1 MIDNSSAPAEIGA
14 PSETVITDATER
26 NSSTAT
32 PLTKAPISTQCTA
45 INNTEEAS
53 SAMTEG
59 NPPKVC
65 FLFGAGAEAYYG
77 MPLGA
82 RFAVEIFRRQD
93 QGKLIFTE
101 IRNHV
106 LQQLDPKPDKERT
119 NAQLQ
124 YLDFLPD
131 NRAQRIYTLSSNS
144 AGVIIRELIQEHYE
158 DISKF
163 FKEFGSKEEWVL
175 KQLLN
180 EQYDLRLL
188 LHALSQILGLPAP
201 DTKTYSANPTE
212 WAKTELESMVQQLKS
227 KNFFAMLPKFRQD
240 EIIADNVRE
249 KTEKAEQPEAAEK
262 SDTTENPEYS
272 GEKFLASL
280 KFVGESS
287 DYAAIDVI
295 WDMPL
300 FTVIAICLLI
310 LNKRPP
316 QKEKREEKSSEKD
329 TNVTAK
335 LTFCKDVTE
344 ASLKGILEIIAA
356 ASAQD
361 QTRKGEDALNRK
373 QQLLPI
379 FDTIGLTR
387 GLNFDMVGS
396 SFLKL
401 LFEELSG
408 EAAPWKKSFEEAK
421 ESLKKGNPLPQG
433 KPSQAEEHS
442 KSKKTDDDFPSL
454 QQIEPALPAL
464 TLMAQELFFTVASQF
479 LSYKGLIDG
488 LWRYLYDPKANW
500 TKFSQLSCFI
510 FAVHTYILEK
520 ADKCSGEH
528 GYYEQVQQAV
538 NEGLF
543 SLGTCA
549 TTNYTTLIQKRLFSR
564 EKQKQLQS
572 EAYYL
577 EHPNERKLA
586 YLNGSTSFIYDPYLN
601 DMYEASQDEE
611 DWTQPKQLEKFKHF
625 VVPLMFTQSG
635 TKAMTVVEMNDMYA
649 SLFHSWQESD
659 AVVLVGFNCSKDDSH
674 INSMLRKFLKLSN
687 GQKPIIIVTRAPN
700 AADFDPKDIKSG
712 KTPEEL
718 CLADFANKLHL
729 EEEEYRDCLLL
740 IGITDIVSNKAP
752 EAKQQYNNAIT
763 VVNSDNSVNRVMW
776 YEMLHQKLQE
786 WHQTH
791 SDAKAQST
799 LASDASGTSDEA

>member
-1 MIDNSSAPAEIGA
+1 MCITPSAPVPEETEAPTETVTSTAAELNSSP
-14 PSETVITDATER
+14 VK
-26 NSSTAT
+26 
-32 PLTKAPISTQCTA
+32 PLAKTTLSNALT
-45 INNTEEAS
+45 EAS
-53 SAMTEG
+53 TTANAAESM
-59 NPPKVC
+59 PPKVC

-82 RFAVEIFRRQD
+82 RFAVEIFRRQE
-93 QGKLIFTE
+93 QGKGIFNELKHLI
-101 IRNHV
+101 
-106 LQQLDPKPDKERT
+106 LQQLDPKNIAKRT
-119 NAQLQ
+119 NAQQQ
-124 YLDFLPD
+124 YKDFLPD
-131 NRAQRIYTLSSNS
+131 YGNKPPRSYSLSSNS
-144 AGVIIRELIQEHYE
+144 AGTLIRELIQEHYE

-180 EQYDLRLL
+180 DQYDLRLL
-188 LHALSQILGLPAP
+188 LHDLSQILGLPSPVTNDP
-201 DTKTYSANPTE
+201 DKYSNNPVE
-212 WAKTELESMVQQLKS
+212 WAKDQLGNLVTQIES
-227 KNFFAMLPKFRQD
+227 KNFFNELPKQKQN
-240 EIIADNVRE
+240 EIIA
-249 KTEKAEQPEAAEK
+249 EKATEK
-262 SDTTENPEYS
+262 SDATESPEYS
-272 GEKFLASL
+272 GKTLLACL
-280 KFVGESS
+280 KFEGESN
-287 DYAAIDVI
+287 DYAALDNV
-295 WDMPL
+295 WEMPL
-300 FTVIAICLLI
+300 FTVIALCYLI
-310 LNKRPP
+310 LSNRLP
-316 QKEKREEKSSEKD
+316 QTEDSDKKSSEKD

-335 LTFCKDVTE
+335 HIFCKEVTSE
-344 ASLKGILEIIAA
+344 SLQGILEIIAA
-356 ASAQD
+356 ASAQE
-361 QTRKGEDALNRK
+361 QTRKGELALGLK
-373 QQLLPI
+373 QQILPI
-379 FDTIGLTR
+379 FGTISLIR
-387 GLNFDMVGS
+387 GINFDMVGS

-500 TKFSQLSCFI
+500 AKFSQLSCFI
-510 FAVHTYILEK
+510 FAVHGYILEQ
-520 ADKCSGEH
+520 ANKCTGAH

-718 CLADFANKLHL
+718 CRADFANKLHL
-729 EEEEYRDCLLL
+729 EEQYCSCLLL
-740 IGITDIVSNKAP
+740 IGITDLVSNKAP
-752 EAKQQYNNAIT
+752 EEKQKRN
-763 VVNSDNSVNRVMW
+763 NSVNGVMW
-776 YEMLHQKLQE
+776 YEELHRILQE
-786 WHQTH
+786 WHQTQ
-791 SDAKAQST
+791 SDANAQSN
-799 LASDASGTSDEA
+799 LASGASSTSDEA

>member
-1 MIDNSSAPAEIGA
+1 MNATPSAPAEIGA
-14 PSETVITDATER
+14 QSETVTADATEL
-26 NSSTAT
+26 NSSPAT

-163 FKEFGSKEEWVL
+163 FREFGSKEEWVL

-180 EQYDLRLL
+180 EKYD
-188 LHALSQILGLPAP
+188 LHALLCALGQILGLPAP
-201 DTKTYSANPTE
+201 DTKAYSTNPVA
-212 WAKTELESMVQQLKS
+212 WAQTELASMVQQLKS
-227 KNFFAMLPKFRQD
+227 KNFFTMLPKFRQN
-240 EIIADNVRE
+240 EIIAD
-249 KTEKAEQPEAAEK
+249 KAKEKAAKNEKNQGKAEK

-287 DYAAIDVI
+287 DYAAIDVT

-300 FTVIAICLLI
+300 FTVIAICWLI
-310 LNKRPP
+310 LNNRLD

-396 SFLKL
+396 CLRKL
-401 LFEELSG
+401 LFEELTSK
-408 EAAPWKKSFEEAK
+408 AASWKSSFEDAK
-421 ESLKKGNPLPQG
+421 ELLKNDSPHQQDSS
-433 KPSQAEEHS
+433 SQAEAQS
-442 KSKKTDDDFPSL
+442 KSKDTDKDFPSL

-479 LSYKGLIDG
+479 ITYKGLIDG

-510 FAVHTYILEK
+510 FAVHTYILEQ

-543 SLGTCA
+543 TLGTSA
-549 TTNYTTLIQKRLFSR
+549 TTNYTTLIRKRLFSQ
-564 EKQKQLQS
+564 EEQDQLQS
-572 EAYYL
+572 ETYYL

-601 DMYEASQDEE
+601 DMREAPQDNEN
-611 DWTQPKQLEKFKHF
+611 WTKTEQLEQLKELKHLEHF

-635 TKAMTVVEMNDMYA
+635 TKAMTVVEMNNMYA

-700 AADFDPKDIKSG
+700 AADFDPKDIQSG

-729 EEEEYRDCLLL
+729 EEEYRDCLRL

-752 EAKQQYNNAIT
+752 EEEQKHN
-763 VVNSDNSVNRVMW
+763 NSVNGVMW
-776 YEMLHQKLQE
+776 YEQLHQLLKD
-786 WHQTH
+786 WYKTH
-791 SDAKAQST
+791 PSDSDQSDAAGS
-799 LASDASGTSDEA
+799 SDEA

>member
-1 MIDNSSAPAEIGA
+1 MIDTPSAPAEIGA
-14 PSETVITDATER
+14 PSETVTSPAAEL
-26 NSSTAT
+26 NGSTAKPLSKT
-32 PLTKAPISTQCTA
+32 PIANALK
-45 INNTEEAS
+45 EAS
-53 SAMTEG
+53 TTATTAEK
-59 NPPKVC
+59 PPKVC

-82 RFAVEIFRRQD
+82 RFAVEIFRRQE
-93 QGKLIFTE
+93 QGREIFTE
-101 IRNHV
+101 LRDHI
-106 LQQLDPKPDKERT
+106 LQQLDPKNIVKRT
-119 NAQLQ
+119 NAQQQ
-124 YLDFLPD
+124 YKDFLPD
-131 NRAQRIYTLSSNS
+131 YGNKPPRIYSLSSNS
-144 AGVIIRELIQEHYE
+144 AGTLIRELIQEHYE

-180 EQYDLRLL
+180 DQYDLRLL
-188 LHALSQILGLPAP
+188 LHALSQILGLPSP
-201 DTKTYSANPTE
+201 VTNDTNKYSNNPVE
-212 WAKTELESMVQQLKS
+212 WAKDQLDTLVTQIKS
-227 KNFFAMLPKFRQD
+227 KNFFNELPKQKQN
-240 EIIADNVRE
+240 EILA
-249 KTEKAEQPEAAEK
+249 EKATEK
-262 SDTTENPEYS
+262 SDATESPEYS
-272 GEKFLASL
+272 GKTLLACL
-280 KFVGESS
+280 KFEGESN
-287 DYAAIDVI
+287 DYAALDNV
-295 WDMPL
+295 WEMPL
-300 FTVIAICLLI
+300 FTVIALCYLI
-310 LNKRPP
+310 LSNRLP
-316 QKEKREEKSSEKD
+316 QTEDSDKKSSEKD

-335 LTFCKDVTE
+335 HIFCKEVTSE
-344 ASLKGILEIIAA
+344 SLQGILEIIAA
-356 ASAQD
+356 ASAQE
-361 QTRKGEDALNRK
+361 QTRKGELALGLK
-373 QQLLPI
+373 QQILPI
-379 FDTIGLTR
+379 FGTISLIR
-387 GLNFDMVGS
+387 GINFDMVGS

-464 TLMAQELFFTVASQF
+464 TLMAQELFFMVASQF

-500 TKFSQLSCFI
+500 AKFSQLSCFI
-510 FAVHTYILEK
+510 FAVHGYILEK
-520 ADKCSGEH
+520 ANKCTGAH

-538 NEGLF
+538 NDELF
-543 SLGTCA
+543 TLGTCA
-549 TTNYTTLIQKRLFSR
+549 TTNYTTLIRKRLFSK
-564 EKQKQLQS
+564 EGQDQLKS

-601 DMYEASQDEE
+601 DMYEAPRDKE
-611 DWTQPKQLEKFKHF
+611 DWTQTEQMEQFEHF

-700 AADFDPKDIKSG
+700 AADFDPKDIQSG

-718 CLADFANKLHL
+718 CLAYFANKLHL
-729 EEEEYRDCLLL
+729 EDKYSSCLRL
-740 IGITDIVSNKAP
+740 IGITDLVSNKAK
-752 EAKQQYNNAIT
+752 EEQQRLNNT
-763 VVNSDNSVNRVMW
+763 VNGVMW
-776 YEMLHQKLQE
+776 YEELHRILQE
-786 WHQTH
+786 WYKTPRDI
-791 SDAKAQST
+791 SAQSN
-799 LASDASGTSDEA
+799 LASVASGTSDEA

>member
-335 LTFCKDVTE
+335 LTFCKEVTE

-396 SFLKL
+396 CLRKL
-401 LFEELSG
+401 LFEELTSK
-408 EAAPWKKSFEEAK
+408 AAPWKDSFEEAK
-421 ESLKKGNPLPQG
+421 ELLKKDSSHQQDSS
-433 KPSQAEEHS
+433 SQAKAQS
-442 KSKKTDDDFPSL
+442 KSKDTDKDFPSL

-479 LSYKGLIDG
+479 ITYKGLIDG

-510 FAVHTYILEK
+510 FAVHTYILEL

-538 NEGLF
+538 NEGIF
-543 SLGTCA
+543 TLGTSA
-549 TTNYTTLIQKRLFSR
+549 TTNYTTLIRKRLFSQ
-564 EKQKQLQS
+564 EEQKQLQS
-572 EAYYL
+572 ETYYL

-601 DMYEASQDEE
+601 DMYEAPRDKE
-611 DWTQPKQLEKFKHF
+611 DWTQTEQMEQFEHF

-649 SLFHSWQESD
+649 SLFHSWLESE
-659 AVVLVGFNCSKDDSH
+659 AVVLIGFNCSKDDSH
-674 INSMLRKFLKLSN
+674 INSMLRKFLKLSD
-687 GQKPIIIVTRAPN
+687 GQKPLIIITRAPN
-700 AADFDPKDIKSG
+700 AADFDPNDIKKG

-729 EEEEYRDCLLL
+729 EDKYRSCLRL
-740 IGITDIVSNKAP
+740 IGITDLVSNKAP
-752 EAKQQYNNAIT
+752 EEEQKRN
-763 VVNSDNSVNRVMW
+763 NSVNGVMW
-776 YEMLHQKLQE
+776 YKQLQQQLQE
-786 WHQTH
+786 WYKTPRDI
-791 SDAKAQST
+791 SAQSN
-799 LASDASGTSDEA
+799 LASVASGTSDEA

>member
-1 MIDNSSAPAEIGA
+1 MCITPSAPVPEETEAPTETVTSTAAELNSSP
-14 PSETVITDATER
+14 VK
-26 NSSTAT
+26 
-32 PLTKAPISTQCTA
+32 PLAKTTLSNALT
-45 INNTEEAS
+45 EAS
-53 SAMTEG
+53 TTANAAESM
-59 NPPKVC
+59 PPKVC

-82 RFAVEIFRRQD
+82 RFAVEIFRRQE
-93 QGKLIFTE
+93 QGKGIFNELKHLI
-101 IRNHV
+101 
-106 LQQLDPKPDKERT
+106 LQQLDPKNIAKRT
-119 NAQLQ
+119 NAQQQ
-124 YLDFLPD
+124 YKDFLPD
-131 NRAQRIYTLSSNS
+131 YGNKPPRSYSLSSNS
-144 AGVIIRELIQEHYE
+144 AGTLIRELIQEHYE

-180 EQYDLRLL
+180 DQYDLRLL
-188 LHALSQILGLPAP
+188 LHDLSQILGLPSPVTNDP
-201 DTKTYSANPTE
+201 DKYSNNPVE
-212 WAKTELESMVQQLKS
+212 WAKDQLGNLVTQIES
-227 KNFFAMLPKFRQD
+227 KNFFNELPKQKQN
-240 EIIADNVRE
+240 EIIA
-249 KTEKAEQPEAAEK
+249 EKATEK
-262 SDTTENPEYS
+262 SDATESPEYS
-272 GEKFLASL
+272 GKTLLACL
-280 KFVGESS
+280 KFEGESN
-287 DYAAIDVI
+287 DYAALDNV
-295 WDMPL
+295 WEMPL
-300 FTVIAICLLI
+300 FTVIALCYLI
-310 LNKRPP
+310 LSNRLP
-316 QKEKREEKSSEKD
+316 QTEDSDKKSSEKD

-335 LTFCKDVTE
+335 HIFCKEVTSE
-344 ASLKGILEIIAA
+344 SLQGILEIIAA
-356 ASAQD
+356 ASAQE
-361 QTRKGEDALNRK
+361 QTRKGELALGLK
-373 QQLLPI
+373 QQILPI
-379 FDTIGLTR
+379 FGTISLIR
-387 GLNFDMVGS
+387 GINFDMVGS

-500 TKFSQLSCFI
+500 AKFSQLSCFI
-510 FAVHTYILEK
+510 FAVHGYILEQ
-520 ADKCSGEH
+520 ANKCTGAH

-601 DMYEASQDEE
+601 DMYEASRDEE

-718 CLADFANKLHL
+718 CRADFANKLHL
-729 EEEEYRDCLLL
+729 EEQYCSCLLL
-740 IGITDIVSNKAP
+740 IGITDLVSNKAP
-752 EAKQQYNNAIT
+752 EEKQKRN
-763 VVNSDNSVNRVMW
+763 NSVNGVMW
-776 YEMLHQKLQE
+776 YEELHRILQE

>member
-1 MIDNSSAPAEIGA
+1 MIDTPSSPAEIGA
-14 PSETVITDATER
+14 PSETVTTDATEL
-26 NSSTAT
+26 NSSPAK
-32 PLTKAPISTQCTA
+32 PITKAPISTQCTA

-53 SAMTEG
+53 SAMSEG

-106 LQQLDPKPDKERT
+106 LQQLKPKQDKERT

-131 NRAQRIYTLSSNS
+131 NRALRICTLSSNS
-144 AGVIIRELIQEHYE
+144 AGTLIRELIQEHYE

-175 KQLLN
+175 TQLRN

-201 DTKTYSANPTE
+201 DTTAYSTNPAE
-212 WAKTELESMVQQLKS
+212 WAKAELESMVQQLKS

-240 EIIADNVRE
+240 EIIAD
-249 KTEKAEQPEAAEK
+249 KATEKAAKKEEHPEEAEK
-262 SDTTENPEYS
+262 SDTNENPEYS

-280 KFVGESS
+280 KFSGESS

-300 FTVIAICLLI
+300 FTVISICLLI
-310 LNKRPP
+310 LNNRLA
-316 QKEKREEKSSEKD
+316 QKEKREEESSEKD

-335 LTFCKDVTE
+335 LTFCKEVTV

-361 QTRKGEDALNRK
+361 QTRKGEDALARK

-396 SFLKL
+396 CLRKL
-401 LFEELSG
+401 LFEELTSK
-408 EAAPWKKSFEEAK
+408 AAPYKDSFKDAK
-421 ESLKKGNPLPQG
+421 ELLKKDSSHQQDSS
-433 KPSQAEEHS
+433 SQAKAQS
-442 KSKKTDDDFPSL
+442 KSKDTDKDFPSL

-479 LSYKGLIDG
+479 ITYKGLIDG

-510 FAVHTYILEK
+510 FAVHAYILEQ
-520 ADKCSGEH
+520 AEKCSGKH

-538 NEGLF
+538 SEGLF
-543 SLGTCA
+543 TLGTSA
-549 TTNYTTLIQKRLFSR
+549 TTNYTTLIRKRLFSQ
-564 EKQKQLQS
+564 EEQKQLKD
-572 EAYYL
+572 ETYYL

-601 DMYEASQDEE
+601 DMYEAPRDKEG
-611 DWTQPKQLEKFKHF
+611 WTQTEQLEQFEHF

-659 AVVLVGFNCSKDDSH
+659 AVVLIGFNCSKDDSH
-674 INSMLRKFLKLSN
+674 INSMLRKFLKLSD
-687 GQKPIIIVTRAPN
+687 GQKPLIIVTRAPN
-700 AADFDPKDIKSG
+700 AADFDPKDIQSG
-712 KTPEEL
+712 KKPEEL

-729 EEEEYRDCLLL
+729 EDKYRPCLRL
-740 IGITDIVSNKAP
+740 IGITGLVSNKAK
-752 EAKQQYNNAIT
+752 EEQQRLNNT
-763 VVNSDNSVNRVMW
+763 VNGVMW
-776 YEMLHQKLQE
+776 YEELHRILQE

-791 SDAKAQST
+791 SDAKAQSN

>member
-1 MIDNSSAPAEIGA
+1 MCITPSAPVPEETEAPTETVTSTAAELNSSP
-14 PSETVITDATER
+14 VK
-26 NSSTAT
+26 
-32 PLTKAPISTQCTA
+32 PLAKTTLSNALT
-45 INNTEEAS
+45 EAS
-53 SAMTEG
+53 TTANAAESM
-59 NPPKVC
+59 PPKVC

-82 RFAVEIFRRQD
+82 RFAVEIFRRQE
-93 QGKLIFTE
+93 QGKGIFNELKHLI
-101 IRNHV
+101 
-106 LQQLDPKPDKERT
+106 LQQLDPKNIAKRT
-119 NAQLQ
+119 NAQQQ
-124 YLDFLPD
+124 YKDFLPD
-131 NRAQRIYTLSSNS
+131 YGNKPPRSYSLSSNS
-144 AGVIIRELIQEHYE
+144 AGTLIRELIQEHYE

-180 EQYDLRLL
+180 DQYDLRLL
-188 LHALSQILGLPAP
+188 LHALSQILGLPSPVTNDP
-201 DTKTYSANPTE
+201 DKYSNNPVE
-212 WAKTELESMVQQLKS
+212 WAKDQLGNLVTQIKS
-227 KNFFAMLPKFRQD
+227 KNFFNELPKQKQN
-240 EIIADNVRE
+240 EIIA
-249 KTEKAEQPEAAEK
+249 EKATEK
-262 SDTTENPEYS
+262 SDATESPEYS
-272 GEKFLASL
+272 GKTLLACL
-280 KFVGESS
+280 KFEGESN
-287 DYAAIDVI
+287 DYAALDNV
-295 WDMPL
+295 WEMPL
-300 FTVIAICLLI
+300 FTVIALCYLI
-310 LNKRPP
+310 FSNRLP
-316 QKEKREEKSSEKD
+316 QTEDSDKKSSEKD

-335 LTFCKDVTE
+335 HIFYKEVTSE
-344 ASLKGILEIIAA
+344 SLQGILEIIAA
-356 ASAQD
+356 ASAQE
-361 QTRKGEDALNRK
+361 QTRKGELALGLK
-373 QQLLPI
+373 QQILPI
-379 FDTIGLTR
+379 FGTISLIR
-387 GLNFDMVGS
+387 GINFDMVGS

-401 LFEELSG
+401 LFEELSS
-408 EAAPWKKSFEEAK
+408 EAARWKDKYESEKNLLKEASLPERAPTVGEGKEPASTEFEA
-421 ESLKKGNPLPQG
+421 S
-433 KPSQAEEHS
+433 
-442 KSKKTDDDFPSL
+442 DFPSL
-454 QQIEPALPAL
+454 QQMESALPAL

-500 TKFSQLSCFI
+500 AKFSQLSCFI
-510 FAVHTYILEK
+510 FAVHGYILEQ
-520 ADKCSGEH
+520 ANKCTGAH

-549 TTNYTTLIQKRLFSR
+549 TTNYTTLIQKSLFSR

-601 DMYEASQDEE
+601 DMYEASRDEE

-649 SLFHSWQESD
+649 SLFHSWLESD
-659 AVVLVGFNCSKDDSH
+659 AVVLVGFNCCKDDSH
-674 INSMLRKFLKLSN
+674 INSMLRKFLKLSK
-687 GQKPIIIVTRAPN
+687 GQKPLIIVTRAPN
-700 AADFDPKDIKSG
+700 AADFDPNDIKKG

-752 EAKQQYNNAIT
+752 EAEQQYNNAIT

>member
-1 MIDNSSAPAEIGA
+1 MALIYGS
-14 PSETVITDATER
+14 
-26 NSSTAT
+26 
-32 PLTKAPISTQCTA
+32 PLQ
-45 INNTEEAS
+45 
-53 SAMTEG
+53 
-59 NPPKVC
+59 
-65 FLFGAGAEAYYG
+65 
-77 MPLGA
+77 
-82 RFAVEIFRRQD
+82 
-93 QGKLIFTE
+93 
-101 IRNHV
+101 
-106 LQQLDPKPDKERT
+106 
-119 NAQLQ
+119 
-124 YLDFLPD
+124 
-131 NRAQRIYTLSSNS
+131 
-144 AGVIIRELIQEHYE
+144 
-158 DISKF
+158 
-163 FKEFGSKEEWVL
+163 
-175 KQLLN
+175 
-180 EQYDLRLL
+180 
-188 LHALSQILGLPAP
+188 
-201 DTKTYSANPTE
+201 
-212 WAKTELESMVQQLKS
+212 
-227 KNFFAMLPKFRQD
+227 
-240 EIIADNVRE
+240 
-249 KTEKAEQPEAAEK
+249 
-262 SDTTENPEYS
+262 
-272 GEKFLASL
+272 
-280 KFVGESS
+280 
-287 DYAAIDVI
+287 
-295 WDMPL
+295 
-300 FTVIAICLLI
+300 
-310 LNKRPP
+310 
-316 QKEKREEKSSEKD
+316 
-329 TNVTAK
+329 
-335 LTFCKDVTE
+335 
-344 ASLKGILEIIAA
+344 GILEIIAA
-356 ASAQD
+356 ASAKE
-361 QTRKGEDALNRK
+361 QTRKGELALGLK
-373 QQLLPI
+373 QQILPI
-379 FDTIGLTR
+379 FGTISLIR
-387 GLNFDMVGS
+387 GINFDMVGS

-401 LFEELSG
+401 LCEELSG

-433 KPSQAEEHS
+433 KHSQAEEHS

-500 TKFSQLSCFI
+500 AKFSQLSCFI
-510 FAVHTYILEK
+510 FAVHGYILEQ
-520 ADKCSGEH
+520 ANKCTGAH

-538 NEGLF
+538 SKGLF

-549 TTNYTTLIQKRLFSR
+549 TTNYTTLIQKCLFSR

-601 DMYEASQDEE
+601 DMYEASRDEE

-752 EAKQQYNNAIT
+752 EAEQQYNNAIT

>member
-1 MIDNSSAPAEIGA
+1 MIDTPSAPAEIGA
-14 PSETVITDATER
+14 PSETVTADATEL
-26 NSSTAT
+26 NSSPAKPLTTT
-32 PLTKAPISTQCTA
+32 PLSTA
-45 INNTEEAS
+45 INNTLEAS
-53 SAMTEG
+53 SMAEG

-106 LQQLDPKPDKERT
+106 LQQLKLILGKERT
-119 NAQLQ
+119 NAQQQ
-124 YLDFLPD
+124 YIDFLPD
-131 NRAQRIYTLSSNS
+131 SRAQRICTLSSNS

-201 DTKTYSANPTE
+201 DTTAYSANPAE
-212 WAKTELESMVQQLKS
+212 WAKAELESMVQQLKS

-240 EIIADNVRE
+240 EIIADNVKK
-249 KTEKAEQPEAAEK
+249 KTEKAEQPETAEK

-310 LNKRPP
+310 LNKRLP

-335 LTFCKDVTE
+335 LTFCKEVTV

-361 QTRKGEDALNRK
+361 QTRKGEEALASK

-387 GLNFDMVGS
+387 GLNFDKVGS
-396 SFLKL
+396 CLRKF
-401 LFEELSG
+401 LFEELTS
-408 EAAPWKKSFEEAK
+408 EAAPWKDSFEEAK
-421 ESLKKGNPLPQG
+421 ELLKKDSSHQQDSS
-433 KPSQAEEHS
+433 SQAKAQS
-442 KSKKTDDDFPSL
+442 KSKDTDKDFPSL

-479 LSYKGLIDG
+479 ITYKGLIDG
-488 LWRYLYDPKANW
+488 LWRYLYDPKASW

-510 FAVHTYILEK
+510 FAVHTYILEQ

-538 NEGLF
+538 SEGLF

-549 TTNYTTLIQKRLFSR
+549 TTNYTTLIRKRLFSQ
-564 EKQKQLQS
+564 EEQDQLQS
-572 EAYYL
+572 ETYYL

-601 DMYEASQDEE
+601 DMREAPQDNEN
-611 DWTQPKQLEKFKHF
+611 WTKTEQLEQLKELKHLEHF

-649 SLFHSWQESD
+649 SLFHSWLESE
-659 AVVLVGFNCSKDDSH
+659 AVVLIGFNCSKDDSH

-700 AADFDPKDIKSG
+700 AADFDPKDIQSG

-729 EEEEYRDCLLL
+729 EDKYRSCLRL
-740 IGITDIVSNKAP
+740 IGITDLVSNKAP
-752 EAKQQYNNAIT
+752 EEEQKRN
-763 VVNSDNSVNRVMW
+763 NSVNGVMW
-776 YEMLHQKLQE
+776 YKQLQQQLQD
-786 WHQTH
+786 WYQTPH
-791 SDAKAQST
+791 DINAKSN
-799 LASDASGTSDEA
+799 LASVASGTSDEA

>member
-1 MIDNSSAPAEIGA
+1 MNATPSAPAEIGA
-14 PSETVITDATER
+14 PSETVTADATEL
-26 NSSTAT
+26 NTSTAKPLTTT
-32 PLTKAPISTQCTA
+32 PLATA
-45 INNTEEAS
+45 INNTLVAS
-53 SAMTEG
+53 ATPESKL
-59 NPPKVC
+59 PKVC

-82 RFAVEIFRRQD
+82 RFAVKVFQQQQEGKEIFLNI
-93 QGKLIFTE
+93 K
-101 IRNHV
+101 NHV
-106 LQQLDPKPDKERT
+106 RNTLNASTEEDLTPEQSQYRSTLPKNT
-119 NAQLQ
+119 NNT
-124 YLDFLPD
+124 YV
-131 NRAQRIYTLSSNS
+131 LSSRY
-144 AGVIIRELIQEHYE
+144 AGSLVREFIQEHYE
-158 DISKF
+158 EILTF
-163 FKEFGSKEEWVL
+163 FNGFGSKGEWVL
-175 KQLLN
+175 KQLHDD
-180 EQYDLRLL
+180 QYDLHFLL
-188 LHALSQILGLPAP
+188 TNLSQLLGIPAP
-201 DTKTYSANPTE
+201 EKGADYSENPVK
-212 WAKTELESMVQQLKS
+212 WAENELQNFVEQIKD
-227 KNFFAMLPKFRQD
+227 KNFFSLLSPKDQAKIKNQSQ
-240 EIIADNVRE
+240 EQS
-249 KTEKAEQPEAAEK
+249 KQPEFLG
-262 SDTTENPEYS
+262 SDLLQKLHLEENNY
-272 GEKFLASL
+272 
-280 KFVGESS
+280 
-287 DYAAIDVI
+287 DAINNV
-295 WDMPL
+295 WKMPL
-300 FTVIAICLLI
+300 FTVLFTCYHI
-310 LNKRPP
+310 LFLQTDKDNNKRYNINITP
-316 QKEKREEKSSEKD
+316 KIS
-329 TNVTAK
+329 
-335 LTFCKDVTE
+335 FCDDVTLQ
-344 ASLKGILEIIAA
+344 SLQGILEIIGAA
-356 ASAQD
+356 TAQD
-361 QTRKGEDALNRK
+361 HANKGNDLFARKKRLS
-373 QQLLPI
+373 PI
-379 FDTIGLTR
+379 FDTMNQLLD
-387 GLNFDMVGS
+387 LNFDKVCS
-396 SFLKL
+396 SSVKL
-401 LFEELSG
+401 LFDEQSNN
-408 EAAPWKKSFEEAK
+408 EAAQWKNDYKKEKNLLKGKSLPESTPTAGEEQEATNT
-421 ESLKKGNPLPQG
+421 E
-433 KPSQAEEHS
+433 AEAS
-442 KSKKTDDDFPSL
+442 KFPSP
-454 QQIEPALPAL
+454 QEMESALPTL
-464 TLMAQELFFTVASQF
+464 TLMAQELFFTVASKF
-479 LSYKGLIDG
+479 ITYKGLIDG
-488 LWRYLYDPKANW
+488 MWRYLYDPKSNW
-500 TKFSQLSCFI
+500 AKFTQLSCFL
-510 FAVHTYILEK
+510 FAVHHYILNQAK
-520 ADKCSGEH
+520 QCSGEH

-601 DMYEASQDEE
+601 DMYEASRDEE

-752 EAKQQYNNAIT
+752 EAEQQYNNAIT

>member
-93 QGKLIFTE
+93 QGKQIFTE

-106 LQQLDPKPDKERT
+106 LQQLKPKQDKERT

-249 KTEKAEQPEAAEK
+249 KMEKAEQPEAAEK

-300 FTVIAICLLI
+300 FTVIAICFLI
-310 LNKRPP
+310 LSNRLP
-316 QKEKREEKSSEKD
+316 QKEESDKKSSEKD

-335 LTFCKDVTE
+335 LTFCKEVTK

-396 SFLKL
+396 CLRKL
-401 LFEELSG
+401 LFEELTSK
-408 EAAPWKKSFEEAK
+408 AAPWKDSFEEAK
-421 ESLKKGNPLPQG
+421 ELLKKDSSHQQDSS
-433 KPSQAEEHS
+433 SQAKAQS
-442 KSKKTDDDFPSL
+442 KSKDTDKDFPSL

-479 LSYKGLIDG
+479 ITYKGLIDG

-510 FAVHTYILEK
+510 FTVHTYILEQ

-543 SLGTCA
+543 ALGTCA
-549 TTNYTTLIQKRLFSR
+549 TTNYTTLIRKRLFSR
-564 EKQKQLQS
+564 EEQKQLQS

-601 DMYEASQDEE
+601 DMSEAPRDKE
-611 DWTQPKQLEKFKHF
+611 DWTQPEQLEQFEHF

-635 TKAMTVVEMNDMYA
+635 TKAMTVVEMNNMYA

-687 GQKPIIIVTRAPN
+687 GQKPIIIVTRAPK
-700 AADFDPKDIKSG
+700 AADFNKEDIESG

-729 EEEEYRDCLLL
+729 EDKYRSYLRL
-740 IGITDIVSNKAP
+740 IGITDRVSNKAK
-752 EAKQQYNNAIT
+752 EEQQRLNNT
-763 VVNSDNSVNRVMW
+763 VNGVMW
-776 YEMLHQKLQE
+776 YEELHRILQE
-786 WHQTH
+786 WYKTPRDI
-791 SDAKAQST
+791 SAQSN
-799 LASDASGTSDEA
+799 LASVASGTSDEA

>member
-1 MIDNSSAPAEIGA
+1 MIDTPSAPAEIGA
-14 PSETVITDATER
+14 PSETVTADATEL
-26 NSSTAT
+26 NSSPAKPLTTT
-32 PLTKAPISTQCTA
+32 PLSTA
-45 INNTEEAS
+45 INNTLEAS
-53 SAMTEG
+53 SMAEG

-106 LQQLDPKPDKERT
+106 LQQLKLILGKERT
-119 NAQLQ
+119 NAQQQ
-124 YLDFLPD
+124 YIDFLPD
-131 NRAQRIYTLSSNS
+131 SRAQRICTLSSNS

-201 DTKTYSANPTE
+201 DTTAYSANPAE
-212 WAKTELESMVQQLKS
+212 WAKAELESMVQQLKS

-240 EIIADNVRE
+240 EIIADNVKK
-249 KTEKAEQPEAAEK
+249 KTEKAEQPETAEK

-310 LNKRPP
+310 LNKRLP

-335 LTFCKDVTE
+335 LTFCKEVTV

-361 QTRKGEDALNRK
+361 QTRKGEEALASK

-387 GLNFDMVGS
+387 GLNFDKVGS
-396 SFLKL
+396 CLRKF
-401 LFEELSG
+401 LFEELTS
-408 EAAPWKKSFEEAK
+408 EAAPWKDSFEEA
-421 ESLKKGNPLPQG
+421 
-433 KPSQAEEHS
+433 
-442 KSKKTDDDFPSL
+442 
-454 QQIEPALPAL
+454 
-464 TLMAQELFFTVASQF
+464 
-479 LSYKGLIDG
+479 
-488 LWRYLYDPKANW
+488 
-500 TKFSQLSCFI
+500 
-510 FAVHTYILEK
+510 
-520 ADKCSGEH
+520 
-528 GYYEQVQQAV
+528 
-538 NEGLF
+538 
-543 SLGTCA
+543 
-549 TTNYTTLIQKRLFSR
+549 
-564 EKQKQLQS
+564 
-572 EAYYL
+572 
-577 EHPNERKLA
+577 
-586 YLNGSTSFIYDPYLN
+586 
-601 DMYEASQDEE
+601 
-611 DWTQPKQLEKFKHF
+611 
-625 VVPLMFTQSG
+625 
-635 TKAMTVVEMNDMYA
+635 
-649 SLFHSWQESD
+649 
-659 AVVLVGFNCSKDDSH
+659 
-674 INSMLRKFLKLSN
+674 
-687 GQKPIIIVTRAPN
+687 
-700 AADFDPKDIKSG
+700 
-712 KTPEEL
+712 
-718 CLADFANKLHL
+718 
-729 EEEEYRDCLLL
+729 
-740 IGITDIVSNKAP
+740 
-752 EAKQQYNNAIT
+752 
-763 VVNSDNSVNRVMW
+763 
-776 YEMLHQKLQE
+776 
-786 WHQTH
+786 
-791 SDAKAQST
+791 
-799 LASDASGTSDEA
+799 

>member
-1 MIDNSSAPAEIGA
+1 MIDTPSAPAEIGA
-14 PSETVITDATER
+14 PSETVTSPAAEL
-26 NSSTAT
+26 NGSTAKPLSKT
-32 PLTKAPISTQCTA
+32 PIANALK
-45 INNTEEAS
+45 EAS
-53 SAMTEG
+53 TTATTAEK
-59 NPPKVC
+59 PPKVC

-82 RFAVEIFRRQD
+82 RFAVEIFRRQE
-93 QGKLIFTE
+93 QGREIFTE
-101 IRNHV
+101 LRDHI
-106 LQQLDPKPDKERT
+106 LQQLDPKNIVKRT
-119 NAQLQ
+119 NAQQQ
-124 YLDFLPD
+124 YKDFLPD
-131 NRAQRIYTLSSNS
+131 YGNKPPRIYSLSSNS
-144 AGVIIRELIQEHYE
+144 AGTLIRELIQEHYE

-180 EQYDLRLL
+180 DQYDLRLL
-188 LHALSQILGLPAP
+188 LHALSQILGLPSP
-201 DTKTYSANPTE
+201 VTNDTNKYSNNPVE
-212 WAKTELESMVQQLKS
+212 WAKDQLDTLVTQIKS
-227 KNFFAMLPKFRQD
+227 KNFFNELPKQKQN
-240 EIIADNVRE
+240 EILA
-249 KTEKAEQPEAAEK
+249 EKATEK
-262 SDTTENPEYS
+262 SDATESPEYS
-272 GEKFLASL
+272 GKTLLACL
-280 KFVGESS
+280 KFEGESN
-287 DYAAIDVI
+287 DYAALDNV
-295 WDMPL
+295 WEMPL
-300 FTVIAICLLI
+300 FTVIALCYLI
-310 LNKRPP
+310 LSNRLP
-316 QKEKREEKSSEKD
+316 QTEDSDKKSSEKD

-335 LTFCKDVTE
+335 HIFCKEVTSE
-344 ASLKGILEIIAA
+344 SLQGILEIIAA
-356 ASAQD
+356 ASAQE
-361 QTRKGEDALNRK
+361 QTRKGELALGLK
-373 QQLLPI
+373 QQILPI
-379 FDTIGLTR
+379 FGTISLIR
-387 GLNFDMVGS
+387 GINFDMVGS

-500 TKFSQLSCFI
+500 AKFSQLSCFI
-510 FAVHTYILEK
+510 FAVHGYILEQ
-520 ADKCSGEH
+520 ANKCTGAH

-538 NEGLF
+538 SKGLF
-543 SLGTCA
+543 TLGTSA
-549 TTNYTTLIQKRLFSR
+549 TTNYTTLIRKRLFSQ
-564 EKQKQLQS
+564 EEQKQLQS
-572 EAYYL
+572 ATYYL

-601 DMYEASQDEE
+601 DMREAPQDNEN
-611 DWTQPKQLEKFKHF
+611 WTKTEQLEQLKELKYLEHF

-700 AADFDPKDIKSG
+700 AADFDPKDIQSG
-712 KTPEEL
+712 KTPKEL

-729 EEEEYRDCLLL
+729 EDEYQDCLRL
-740 IGITDIVSNKAP
+740 IGITDIVNNNAP
-752 EAKQQYNNAIT
+752 EAEQQYNNAIT
-763 VVNSDNSVNRVMW
+763 VVNSDNSVKRVMW
-776 YEMLHQKLQE
+776 YEKLHQLLKD
-786 WHQTH
+786 WYKTH
-791 SDAKAQST
+791 SSISAQSE
-799 LASDASGTSDEA
+799 LIAVSNDSPDEA

>member
-1 MIDNSSAPAEIGA
+1 MCITPSAPAPEETEA
-14 PSETVITDATER
+14 PTETVTSTAAEL
-26 NSSTAT
+26 NSSPVK
-32 PLTKAPISTQCTA
+32 PLAKTTLSNALT
-45 INNTEEAS
+45 EAS
-53 SAMTEG
+53 TTANAAESM
-59 NPPKVC
+59 PPKVC

-82 RFAVEIFRRQD
+82 RFAVEIFRRQE
-93 QGKLIFTE
+93 QGKGIFNELKHLI
-101 IRNHV
+101 
-106 LQQLDPKPDKERT
+106 LQQLDPKNIAKRT
-119 NAQLQ
+119 NAQQQ
-124 YLDFLPD
+124 YKDFLPD
-131 NRAQRIYTLSSNS
+131 YGNKPPRSYSLSSNS
-144 AGVIIRELIQEHYE
+144 AGTLIRELIQEHYE

-180 EQYDLRLL
+180 DQYDLRLL
-188 LHALSQILGLPAP
+188 LHDLSQILGLPSPVTNDP
-201 DTKTYSANPTE
+201 DKYSNNPVE
-212 WAKTELESMVQQLKS
+212 WAKDQLGNLVTQIES
-227 KNFFAMLPKFRQD
+227 KNFFNELPKQKQN
-240 EIIADNVRE
+240 EIIA
-249 KTEKAEQPEAAEK
+249 EKATEK
-262 SDTTENPEYS
+262 SDATESPEYS
-272 GEKFLASL
+272 GKTLLACL
-280 KFVGESS
+280 KFEGESN
-287 DYAAIDVI
+287 DYAALDNV
-295 WDMPL
+295 WEMPL
-300 FTVIAICLLI
+300 FTVIALCYLI
-310 LNKRPP
+310 LSNRLP
-316 QKEKREEKSSEKD
+316 QTEDSDKKSSEKD

-335 LTFCKDVTE
+335 HIFCKEVTSE
-344 ASLKGILEIIAA
+344 SLQGILEIIAA
-356 ASAQD
+356 ASAQE
-361 QTRKGEDALNRK
+361 QTRKGELALGLK
-373 QQLLPI
+373 QQILPI
-379 FDTIGLTR
+379 FGTISLIR
-387 GLNFDMVGS
+387 GINFDMVGS

-464 TLMAQELFFTVASQF
+464 TLMAQELFFMVASQF

-500 TKFSQLSCFI
+500 AKFSQLSCFI
-510 FAVHTYILEK
+510 FTVHTYILEQ

-528 GYYEQVQQAV
+528 GYYEQVHQAV

-543 SLGTCA
+543 ALGTCA
-549 TTNYTTLIQKRLFSR
+549 TTNYTTLIRKRLFSR
-564 EKQKQLQS
+564 EEQKQLQS

-601 DMYEASQDEE
+601 DMSEAPQDNEN
-611 DWTQPKQLEKFKHF
+611 WTKPEQLEQFEHF

-649 SLFHSWQESD
+649 SLFHSWLESE
-659 AVVLVGFNCSKDDSH
+659 AVVLIGFNCSKDDSH

-700 AADFDPKDIKSG
+700 AADFDPKDIQSG

-729 EEEEYRDCLLL
+729 EEGYRSCLRL
-740 IGITDIVSNKAP
+740 IGITDLVSNKAK
-752 EAKQQYNNAIT
+752 EEQQRLNNT
-763 VVNSDNSVNRVMW
+763 VNGVMW
-776 YEMLHQKLQE
+776 YEELHRILQE
-786 WHQTH
+786 WYKTPH
-791 SDAKAQST
+791 DVKAQSN
-799 LASDASGTSDEA
+799 LASVASGTSDEA